1 MFRNYLKV
9 TARTLWRHKGQTAI
23 NVVGLAIGFTCC
35 VLIALFIRN
44 ELSYDDFHENADQIV
59 ALGARGMDESN
70 ADGSLA
76 TPFPLATAV
85 KSELPF
91 VTETVNVLWPGSG
104 MVRRA
109 GEAFVEEERVYHV
122 GPSFFDI
129 FSFPIRRGNPDALLR
144 KPNTAVI
151 TPGFAARH
159 FPNEDPLGKTFESR
173 RYGEHEYRIVGI
185 VESRENS
192 YFDFSAL
199 LSLST
204 LPYPEM
210 LADSWG
216 SRMVLTFA
224 ELQQGATDA
233 EFAERIGPLLDRHLG
248 KDRQT
253 TYFAQPLTGLYL
265 SNLVPVDGFRG
276 AWRYVYLFGTIALII
291 LVLACINYANLMT
304 ARASQRAREVGV
316 RRTVGAGRIQLASQF
331 LFESVLISVAA
342 FALALGISWL
352 VLPNFNGLFGTQ
364 LTFGSQ
370 VAEVLGLLAAAAVG
384 VGLLT
389 GSYPA
394 LYLSAFQPTEVLRG
408 SSKEGPAG
416 AGLRKGL
423 VVFQFSIAVAL
434 LVCTGV
440 VFQQLQFTQEKD
452 LGFEGEQVVV
462 VDAPQDQSGAF
473 RDNVIAHSSVVSA
486 SLTEAVPGEFNLK
499 LGRAA
504 ADVTPNPSIQDDR
517 VIQFRP
523 AAVDSGYVETLG
535 LDLVAGRNFDP
546 KRPSD
551 TKQAHLL
558 NETAVRALGWTPE
571 EAVGKTFDLDG
582 DLDGTVI
589 GVVRDF
595 HTASLREPIQPVVI
609 QIHPVESASAGK
621 KLAVRLAAGSVGA
634 GLEHLRETWGQFAEE
649 AFRYSFLDESF
660 AAMYET
666 EQRLGHVF
674 GLFAALAILIACLG
688 LLGLAAFA
696 AERRRKEVAIRKVLG
711 ATARSVVTLLSKD
724 FLKLVGVASVLASP
738 IAYVLMRRWLQDF
751 AYRIEIG
758 PWVFVGAIV
767 SATIVALLTVSTQ
780 ALRAAWTD
788 PATAIRNE

>member
-1 MFRNYLKV
+1 MLKNYLKV
-9 TARTLWRHKGQTAI
+9 AARTLWRDKSQTAI

-44 ELSYDDFHENADQIV
+44 ELSYDDFHKHADRIV
-59 ALGARGMDESN
+59 ALGARGVDESN
-70 ADGSLA
+70 AEGSLA
-76 TPFPLATAV
+76 TPFPLAAAV
-85 KSELPF
+85 KSKLPF

-109 GEAFVEEERVYHV
+109 GEAFVEEEGVYHV

-129 FSFPIRRGNPDALLR
+129 FSFPIRRGDPDALLHE
-144 KPNTAVI
+144 PNTAVV
-151 TPGFAARH
+151 TPEFADRH
-159 FPNEDPLGKTFESR
+159 FPNENPLGKTFESR
-173 RYGEHEYRIVGI
+173 RYGEHEYRVVGI

-192 YFDFSAL
+192 YFDFTAV

-204 LPYPEM
+204 LPYGEM

-224 ELQQGATDA
+224 ELQPGATEAQFD
-233 EFAERIGPLLDRHLG
+233 ERVGPLLDRHLG
-248 KDRQT
+248 EDRQT

-265 SNLVPVDGFRG
+265 SSLVPVDGFRG

-304 ARASQRAREVGV
+304 ARASRRAREVGV
-316 RRTVGAGRIQLASQF
+316 RRSVGAGKGQLAGQF
-331 LFESVLISVAA
+331 LLESVLLTAGA
-342 FALALGISWL
+342 FVLALGLSWGA
-352 VLPNFNGLFGTQ
+352 LPAFNTLFGTE
-364 LTFGSQ
+364 LAFGGTTASI
-370 VAEVLGLLAAAAVG
+370 LLLLAAAAFG

-408 SSKEGPAG
+408 SGKEGPAG

-423 VVFQFSIAVAL
+423 VVFQFGIAVVL
-434 LVCTGV
+434 LVCTGI

-462 VDAPQDQSGAF
+462 MDAPQDVSEAF
-473 RDNVIAHSSVVSA
+473 RDNVVAHSSVVSA
-486 SLTEAVPGEFNLK
+486 SVAEAVPGEFNLT
-499 LGRAA
+499 LGHAA
-504 ADVTPNPSIQDDR
+504 ADVTPTPSVQHDR
-517 VIQFRP
+517 VIRFRP

-535 LDLVAGRNFDP
+535 LDVVAGRNFDP
-546 KRPSD
+546 NRPSD
-551 TKQAHLL
+551 ATEGHLL

-571 EAVGKTFDLDG
+571 EAVGKTFDLDD

-589 GVVRDF
+589 GVVQDF

-609 QIHPVESASAGK
+609 QIHPVEDASADK
-621 KLAVRLAAGSVGA
+621 KVAIRLAAGSIGA
-634 GLEHLRETWGQFAEE
+634 GLDHLRETWGQFAEE

-666 EQRLGHVF
+666 EQRLGRVF
-674 GLFAALAILIACLG
+674 GLFAALAIFIACLG
-688 LLGLAAFA
+688 LLGLAAFS

-711 ATARSVVTLLSKD
+711 ATARSVVTLLSTD
-724 FLKLVGVASVLASP
+724 FLKLVGLASVLASP
-738 IAYVLMRRWLQDF
+738 VAYLLMRRWLHDF
-751 AYRIEIG
+751 AYRIDIG
-758 PWVFVGAIV
+758 PWIFVGAIA
-767 SATIVALLTVSTQ
+767 SASIVALLTVSTQ

-788 PATAIRNE
+788 PAAAIRQE